1 MKTPLLSILIP
12 TVPERMA
19 QAAALIASLSWQNN
33 SGLAEILYFGDD
45 RSRTIGAKRNGLLG
59 LARGKYVAFCDDDDG
74 VSGDYISAITTAA
87 EKDASVI
94 SFRQTAIW
102 DGYRSEVHFSIKNEN
117 EAFVPGGITNRFP
130 WHVCAWRR
138 DLAQSCVFSEKN
150 WGEDADWVDQVSQL
164 ARTEIHIPEVLHH
177 YEHGSNSLAV
187 DFDTSATA

>member
-74 VSGDYISAITTAA
+74 VSGDYVSAITTAA

-94 SFRQTAIW
+94 SFRQAAIW
-102 DGYRSEVHFSIKNEN
+102 DGYRSEVHFSIKNQN
-117 EAFVPGGITNRFP
+117 EPFVPAGITNRFP